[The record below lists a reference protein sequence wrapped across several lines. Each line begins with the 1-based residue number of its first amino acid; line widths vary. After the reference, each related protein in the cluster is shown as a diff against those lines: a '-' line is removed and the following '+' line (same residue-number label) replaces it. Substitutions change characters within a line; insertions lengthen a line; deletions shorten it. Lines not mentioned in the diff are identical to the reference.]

1 MEIVQREKLIIY
13 LKNMKHERQIRK
25 YGHIVSTNKTHKY
38 VAMYVEQQQ
47 IDQIVQNLM
56 KLKYVTKV
64 VGSPYKTIKKV
75 YEKEKYEF

>member
-13 LKNMKHERQIRK
+13 LKNMKHERHIRK
-25 YGHIVSTNKTHKY
+25 YGHIVAVSKSHKY
-38 VAMYVEQQQ
+38 VAMYVDQEQV
-47 IDQIVQNLM
+47 DQTVQKLM
-56 KLKYVTKV
+56 RLKYVTNI